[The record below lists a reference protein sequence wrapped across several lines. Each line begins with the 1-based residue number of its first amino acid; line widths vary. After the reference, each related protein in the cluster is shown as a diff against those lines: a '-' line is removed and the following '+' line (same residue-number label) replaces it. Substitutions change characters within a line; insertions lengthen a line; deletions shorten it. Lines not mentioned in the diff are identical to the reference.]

1 MYAQNVKASE
11 QIGVLA
17 VINPA
22 SQAAGTATSGW
33 ISLANFQKVLAIVQ
47 TGTLGAS
54 ATVDAKIQ
62 QATSAAG
69 AGAKD
74 IAGAAITQIVK
85 ATGDNQQAEINLD
98 AAQLDVEGG
107 FGFVQLSV
115 TVAAAASQT
124 AALVLGFNPR
134 FAPAS
139 DSNAD
144 SVAQVVG

>member
-17 VINPA
+17 AINPS
-22 SQAAGTATSGW
+22 SQAAGAATSGW
-33 ISLANFQKVLAIVQ
+33 ISLANFQKLLAIVQ

-74 IAGAAITQIVK
+74 ITGAAITQIVK

-115 TVAAAASQT
+115 TVAVAASQT

-144 SVAQVVG
+144 SVAEIVG